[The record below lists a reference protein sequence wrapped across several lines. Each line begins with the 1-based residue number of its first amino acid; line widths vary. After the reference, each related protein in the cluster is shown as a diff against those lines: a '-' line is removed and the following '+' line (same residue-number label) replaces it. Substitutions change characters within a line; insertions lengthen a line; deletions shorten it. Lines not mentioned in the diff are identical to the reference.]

1 MQSVIDAVAAAGF
14 DVYMRDPRDTYL
26 LFTDG
31 KNIGYLQDDRLAGYC
46 ISTVHMPN
54 TTTGTGFQ
62 IERHVSGFT
71 PEMLRRAFATAPS
84 WAAQRE
90 FRFPFYGDVQ
100 YGSVRKYRDMEHYLC
115 SDSWHAGYR
124 LVAKGKVAA

>member
-14 DVYMRDPRDTYL
+14 DVYMRDPKDTYL

-31 KNIGYLQDDRLAGYC
+31 NNIGYLQDDRLAGYC

-62 IERHVSGFT
+62 IERHVSEFT
-71 PEMLRRAFATAPS
+71 PEMLRRAFVGAPP
-84 WAAQRE
+84 WAARRE
-90 FRFPFYGDVQ
+90 L
-100 YGSVRKYRDMEHYLC
+100 GSVRKYRDMEHYLR